1 MFEVKQKTVDW
12 LLEDDNQPVKYLT
25 LMKIL
30 DFDEQDKDVISS
42 KNQIM
47 SYRPI
52 KEILKNQKE
61 NRYWFDAKK
70 DQNYKKYLG
79 TFWQLIF
86 LYELNA
92 LNNIQ
97 IENAIEH
104 IFSTAQAPNGG
115 FSITGTNSGVITC
128 LTSNILRALIH
139 FNYWDDERTKIALEH
154 LMSEYVDKDGYIRC
168 RMYGLRSSC
177 YMTIPKILFALS
189 AIPKKER
196 TSRIKKGIDQ
206 CVKILLENQVYKYVP
221 EKNSEWLKYASEKKL
236 KGREFV
242 EERKKFIEKNLP
254 MKKIAKAGWTK
265 FGFPLSYNSDILD
278 AMRSLVS
285 VEIKYST
292 EMDSALEQIKSKQKK
307 GKWINEKQIRS
318 PMYTQIEPY
327 QGESKWIT
335 LHALTVLKHFKGL
348 KII

>member
-1 MFEVKQKTVDW
+1 MFEVEQKTVDW

-307 GKWINEKQIRS
+307 GKWINEKLIRS